1 MNKQKPDNWSVYA
14 LVSGFVFETIT
25 IIALGFLA
33 GYYLDKWLK
42 TDVLF
47 TVILMIFAV
56 FYSVFHLI
64 QRVNKMEDTDGK

>member
-1 MNKQKPDNWSVYA
+1 MATKKPNKWSVYA
-14 LVSGFVFETIT
+14 LASGFVFETIT

-33 GYYLDKWLK
+33 GYYLDKWLH
-42 TDVLF
+42 TDILF
-47 TVILMIFAV
+47 TVILMLFAV